1 MNLVHTLFNPARK
14 ISGSVIQPSQE
25 NIRFSYST
33 QPGKYQLQLFKAV
46 RKISGSVIQPSQE
59 NLRFSYS
66 TQPGKYQVQL
76 FNLQPGKY
84 QVQLFNPARKISG
97 ILNIREKQSNI
108 FFCKVVSEVSFYVG
122 NPVTYNYFIRGR
134 I

>member
-14 ISGSVIQPSQE
+14 ISGSVIQPSQD

-33 QPGKYQLQLFKAV
+33 QPGKYQVQLFKAV

-66 TQPGKYQVQL
+66 T
-76 FNLQPGKY
+76 QPGKY